1 MAQCQIYVRVMTGF
15 ISVQL
20 GKKCEG
26 VRCVSY
32 LLSLQI
38 FLSTLLLLLYL
49 DVFVFIQALHE
60 LLKFILHISVIIPCS
75 V

>member
-38 FLSTLLLLLYL
+38 FLSTLLILLYL
-49 DVFVFIQALHE
+49 SVFKQAL
-60 LLKFILHISVIIPCS
+60 LKLFKFIFHISVIIPCS